1 MNDAIFGEALGL
13 ADAVDMVERYGIT
26 EVIFEMDN
34 QTIVNAEKRR
44 ARIRKPWGLAVNRC
58 INFLHDNPN
67 SSMSWVSRKGN

>member
-13 ADAVDMVERYGIT
+13 ADAIDMVERYGIT

-44 ARIRKPWGLAVNRC
+44 ARIRKP
-58 INFLHDNPN
+58 
-67 SSMSWVSRKGN
+67 